1 MAITTEPD
9 RQGGSPEIEMVGPLH
24 TAQDV
29 LNLVAIRYLN
39 IIGPSTQEAL
49 NGFVDYLEN
58 VKKAL
63 IVDIQPGSLIIT
75 VNCRSL
81 QILKDL
87 WDDYCSGRVNEMA
100 QKFLVT
106 EELLDELNLKE
117 AKLTTTIPEEE
128 YRACRETLLLF
139 SGELKVWYK
148 HVAFPQENSY
158 VTNCRVSGAWEERRQ
173 LSINVECFLIQ
184 ADGEVDFCAYDI

>member
-1 MAITTEPD
+1 M
-9 RQGGSPEIEMVGPLH
+9 EMVGPFP
-24 TAQDV
+24 TAQEV
-29 LNLVAIRYLN
+29 LSLVAIRYLN
-39 IIGPSTQEAL
+39 KIDPSTPEAL

-63 IVDIQPGSLIIT
+63 IVDVQPGSLIIT

-81 QILKDL
+81 QILQDL
-87 WDDYCSGRVNEMA
+87 WNDYCTGRVNEMA

-106 EELLDELNLKE
+106 EELLNELNLKE

-139 SGELKVWYK
+139 SGEFNGLV
-148 HVAFPQENSY
+148 
-158 VTNCRVSGAWEERRQ
+158 
-173 LSINVECFLIQ
+173 
-184 ADGEVDFCAYDI
+184 